1 MLRLFRSKFFWLV
14 LLIVVGSLITMSQ
27 TSLPRDNTTVLEKVI
42 HNLYTPL
49 QSGAAGARSSWG
61 SLGTIFS
68 DKKVLSQRI
77 DELVERNKQM
87 SIDNQILREYEAEA
101 KRLRRIVDFQED
113 NLETFD
119 LVPASIIARSPNN
132 WYQTLTINKG
142 LADGLEKGMPVMH
155 PDGLV
160 GRISSVTQNSA
171 QVSLITDRE
180 MAVGV
185 VLQRTRETNGIVEGE
200 GDSNLLRMNNIPYY
214 SSIEVNDRVITSGLS
229 TIYPK
234 GIDVGIISKISREPS
249 GLLLIAEVKPVVD
262 FDRLEE
268 VLVISSYH
276 PPVVTEP
283 ESGE

>member
-1 MLRLFRSKFFWLV
+1 
-14 LLIVVGSLITMSQ
+14 MSQ
-27 TSLPRDNTTVLEKVI
+27 TSLPRDNITVLERVI
-42 HNLYTPL
+42 HSLYTPL
-49 QSGAAGARSSWG
+49 QSGVAGARSSWG
-61 SLGTIFS
+61 SLGTVFS
-68 DKKVLSQRI
+68 DKRVLNQRI
-77 DELVERNKQM
+77 NELAERNKQM

-101 KRLRRIVDFQED
+101 KRLRRIVGFQED

-132 WYQTLTINKG
+132 WHQTLTINKG
-142 LADGLEKGMPVMH
+142 LADGLDKGMPVMH

-200 GDSNLLRMNNIPYY
+200 GASNRLRMNNVPYY
-214 SSIEVNDRVITSGLS
+214 SSIEVNDRVVTSGLS

-268 VLVISSYH
+268 VLVITSYH

>member
-1 MLRLFRSKFFWLV
+1 MLRLFRSRFFWLV
-14 LLIVVGSLITMSQ
+14 LLIVVGSLIAMSQ
-27 TSLPRDNTTVLEKVI
+27 TSLPRDNITVLERVI

-49 QSGAAGARSSWG
+49 QSGVAGARSSWG

-68 DKKVLSQRI
+68 DKRVLNQRI
-77 DELVERNKQM
+77 DELAERNKQM

-101 KRLRRIVDFQED
+101 KRLRRIVGFQED

-200 GDSNLLRMNNIPYY
+200 GDSNRLRMNNVPYY
-214 SSIEVNDRVITSGLS
+214 SSIEVNDRVVTSGLS

-268 VLVISSYH
+268 VLVITSYH

>member
-1 MLRLFRSKFFWLV
+1 MLRLFRSRFFWLV
-14 LLIVVGSLITMSQ
+14 LLIVIGSLIAMSQ
-27 TSLPRDNTTVLEKVI
+27 TSLPRDNITVLERVI

-49 QSGAAGARSSWG
+49 QSGVAGARSSWG

-68 DKKVLSQRI
+68 DKRVLNQRI
-77 DELVERNKQM
+77 AELAERNKQM

-101 KRLRRIVDFQED
+101 KRLRRIVGFQED

-119 LVPASIIARSPNN
+119 LLPASIIARSPNN

-200 GDSNLLRMNNIPYY
+200 GDSNRLRMNNVPYY
-214 SSIEVNDRVITSGLS
+214 SSIEVNDRVVTSGLS

-268 VLVISSYH
+268 VLVITSYH